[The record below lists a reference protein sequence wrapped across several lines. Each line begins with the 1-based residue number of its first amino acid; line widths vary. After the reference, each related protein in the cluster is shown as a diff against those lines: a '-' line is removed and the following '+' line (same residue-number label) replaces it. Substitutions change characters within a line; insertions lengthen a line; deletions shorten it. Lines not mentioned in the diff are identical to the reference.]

1 VIPIEKVSLT
11 GISLEYPGSTLGT
24 KPQGGN
30 DLVIDSTENLFVGTS
45 PGSCEQYLTDYYL
58 SGQDRSFDLLVSS
71 LQDYL
76 LQGALK
82 SLPQCVSGRHEIAED
97 AVQETLIE
105 VIKTRLYQ
113 KNQWTAARNARV
125 KTWTYRI
132 MRNKVSSKLRRL
144 KPERNLKDLQDTDRS
159 ENNSVSESIL
169 ASIVD
174 SHSDQPWESLAA
186 SEDFQRYRKF
196 RDQATD
202 EDLLLIDGV
211 LSEKTFSE
219 IGHTLGCSK
228 PSVSRRFAKLVRR
241 IENIQL

>member
-1 VIPIEKVSLT
+1 
-11 GISLEYPGSTLGT
+11 
-24 KPQGGN
+24 
-30 DLVIDSTENLFVGTS
+30 VIDSNENLSGTS
-45 PGSCEQYLTDYYL
+45 RPECCEEYLTDYYQ
-58 SGQDRSFDLLVSS
+58 SGRDRSFDLLVSS

-82 SLPQCVSGRHEIAED
+82 SLPKCISGRHQIAED
-97 AVQETLIE
+97 AVQETFIE
-105 VIKTRLYQ
+105 VIKTRVYQ
-113 KNQWTAARNARV
+113 KNRWIATRNAKV

-132 MRNKVSSKLRRL
+132 LRNKVSSKLRRL
-144 KPERNLKDLQDTDRS
+144 KPERNLTDLLDSDRS
-159 ENNSVSESIL
+159 ENSSVSESIL

-174 SHSDQPWESLAA
+174 THSEQPWESLAA

-211 LSEKTFSE
+211 FSEKTFSE
-219 IGHTLGCSK
+219 IGNKLGCSK

-241 IENIQL
+241 IENTGL